1 MVPTQL
7 SLNDI
12 LFTKVRDVRSP
23 KRANQH
29 DAGIDFFLPT
39 LTSTFM
45 EDFFEKNPHYGTIR
59 EKWAALFGEDGKDC
73 FIKIPA
79 FNRVL
84 IPSGIKVWIQN
95 KQSALVAFNKSGLAA
110 NKGLTVTAQVVD
122 ADYTGEV
129 HIGLQNN
136 SEKEVIFKE
145 GDKIGQFLHL
155 DLYLSQMVEISH
167 DDYIEISSN
176 SDRGEGGFGS
186 TDKK

>member
-12 LFTKVRDVRSP
+12 FFTKVRDVKSP
-23 KRANQH
+23 KRANLH
-29 DAGIDFFLPT
+29 DAGIDFFLPMMT
-39 LTSTFM
+39 NTFM
-45 EDFFEKNPHYGTIR
+45 EDFLEKNPHYGSIR
-59 EKWAALFGEDGKDC
+59 ERWASLFGEDGKDC
-73 FIKIPA
+73 YIKVPP
-79 FNRVL
+79 FNRIL

-110 NKGLTVTAQVVD
+110 NKGLIVTAQVVD

-136 SEKEVIFKE
+136 TDQEVLFKE

-155 DLYLSQMVEISH
+155 DLYLSQMIEINR
-167 DDYIEISSN
+167 DDYIEVSSN
-176 SDRGEGGFGS
+176 SDRGDGGFGS